1 MPVTAIEISQLFP
14 GLSGLEDESGKAVLD
29 NARIVKLPADA
40 TAFELGGA
48 CENYLLVIHGTVR
61 VQQTA
66 ANGRE
71 IILYRVHPGESCVLT
86 TSCLMAK
93 NRYPAEGITETAVEA
108 LMIPAQTFHR
118 AMEHSPGFR
127 TFVLNGYGQRLADLM
142 NVIENIAFRRMD
154 CRLAEKILQL
164 SEDQASVST
173 THQALAIELGSAREV
188 ISRLLKEFEHRGWIR
203 LGRGTIN
210 ITDPDGLKQLSDC
223 D

>member
-1 MPVTAIEISQLFP
+1 MPVESIEISQLFP
-14 GLSGLEDESGKAVLD
+14 DLTQLEDQSGKAVLD
-29 NARIVKLPADA
+29 SASIVRLPADA

-48 CENYLLVIHGTVR
+48 CENYLLVIQGIVR

-71 IILYRVHPGESCVLT
+71 IILYRVNPGESCVLT

-93 NRYPAEGITETAVEA
+93 NRYPAEGITETEVKA
-108 LMIPAQTFHR
+108 LMIPAQSFHR

-127 TFVLNGYGQRLADLM
+127 TFVLDGYGQRLADLM
-142 NVIENIAFRRMD
+142 KIIENIAFRRMD
-154 CRLAEKILQL
+154 CRLAEKLLRL
-164 SEDQASVST
+164 SEDQQAISI

-188 ISRLLKEFEHRGWIR
+188 ISRLLKEFEHKGWIR
-203 LGRGTIN
+203 LGRGMISV
-210 ITDPDGLKQLSDC
+210 IDPACLKQLSDC